1 MDSLPHN
8 HAGRCSVV
16 PPVPGWTIA
25 VPLVAASGLCCRRR
39 RRASGSGRRAEAGS
53 TVHPEQR
60 GTPVRCLEHR
70 WCSGLQRVGYV
81 QRCRGV
87 AGPRRLRNLRDLPD
101 ASAEADPRTGAATS
115 SVVRHR
121 SGDFADRVSRSVLDP
136 GRHDKRHRLVRGR
149 LRLPDAPRDGR
160 HRHPAPPPLGHRCD
174 RQPYPGLRDADRD
187 GRRLLRA
194 CGRHHEHAAPDEH
207 RGRFPD
213 PGAGDGR
220 DRGPLYAR
228 PQPPPTLR
236 EPPDVR
242 RARRPLCRAL
252 APGRAPGDRARPRG
266 GTSDRRRD
274 GGPGPEATVL
284 RHRPGGRRALCD
296 GGGVRDTGR

>member
-60 GTPVRCLEHR
+60 GKPVRCLEHR

-81 QRCRGV
+81 RRCRGV
-87 AGPRRLRNLRDLPD
+87 AGPRRLRNLRD
-101 ASAEADPRTGAATS
+101 
-115 SVVRHR
+115 
-121 SGDFADRVSRSVLDP
+121 
-136 GRHDKRHRLVRGR
+136 
-149 LRLPDAPRDGR
+149 LPDAPRDGR

-174 RQPYPGLRDADRD
+174 RQPYPGLRDVDRD

-194 CGRHHEHAAPDEH
+194 CGRHHEHAAPNEY
-207 RGRFPD
+207 RGWFPD
-213 PGAGDGR
+213 PGAGDWR